1 MSKMSDVRF
10 LVAEN
15 KDMKRVDLIKLVSD
29 KFAVKSNTA
38 NMYIYKTLKTLEAG
52 PAKVAKAK
60 ARIESVTDVS
70 RRESRG
76 PSKSAEQIMKAA
88 EKSIADKKLDEQL
101 KSERLVMMKEVSAKQ
116 KARDAESEK
125 IRAELAAYEVEI
137 DDYIASGAMPQIF
150 RKELISL

>member
-15 KDMKRVDLIKLVSD
+15 KDMKRVDLIKLVAD

-38 NMYIYKTLKTLEAG
+38 NMYIYKTLKALEAG

-60 ARIESVTDVS
+60 ARIESVTDRS
-70 RRESRG
+70 
-76 PSKSAEQIMKAA
+76 SKSAEQIMKQA

-101 KSERLVMMKEVSAKQ
+101 KSERLVMMKEVSSKQ

>member
-38 NMYIYKTLKTLEAG
+38 NMYIYKTLKALEAG
-52 PAKVAKAK
+52 PAKVAKTK

-101 KSERLVMMKEVSAKQ
+101 KSERLVMMKEVSTKQ

>member
-38 NMYIYKTLKTLEAG
+38 NMYIYKTLKALEAG

-70 RRESRG
+70 RRENRG

-150 RKELISL
+150 RKELSI

>member
-1 MSKMSDVRF
+1 MSDVRF

-15 KDMKRVDLIKLVSD
+15 KDMKRVDLIKLVAD

-38 NMYIYKTLKTLEAG
+38 NMYIYKTLKALEAG

-60 ARIESVTDVS
+60 ARIESVTDRS
-70 RRESRG
+70 
-76 PSKSAEQIMKAA
+76 SKSAEQIMKQA

-101 KSERLVMMKEVSAKQ
+101 KSERLVMMKEVSSKQ